1 MARRKREKED
11 IKKKVKKVSDNLKQ
25 GKFTRD
31 ELLLYSLKD
40 KEIDTILE
48 YQKILPVLSENTRN
62 WIEGRILHSQLQV
75 KTLFSLWIKRKID
88 KYGFVKNEDYISV
101 FNFENAQFTQE
112 EVENMS
118 ENKRSAYGITEEYR
132 LELDMAKQLAMLE
145 NNEIGQVARKY
156 FIYIEKAF
164 KNRLEWNRDRQS
176 TLDNFKNLNRAL
188 YKVGDKLSNT
198 PDYCWN
204 NQMGESC
211 LLNEIIIGMSAK
223 RYKELN
229 GLPKDAIIRNTFN
242 ERQLELYHLLEQYD
256 ADLMEIQEEYDY
268 EERRKYLTKKLNIE
282 LGYYNY

>member
-1 MARRKREKED
+1 MARRKREKEE

-48 YQKILPVLSENTRN
+48 YQKVLPVLSENTRN

-75 KTLFSLWIKRKID
+75 KTKFTDWMIGRID
-88 KYGFVKNEDYISV
+88 KYGFVDSEDFILVSEKKETNNPKNPYTEFIDYKL
-101 FNFENAQFTQE
+101 T
-112 EVENMS
+112 
-118 ENKRSAYGITEEYR
+118 
-132 LELDMAKQLAMLE
+132 LDTAKQLAMVQ
-145 NNEIGQVARKY
+145 NNEIGQIARRY

-211 LLNEIIIGMSAK
+211 LLNEIIIGMSSK
-223 RYKELN
+223 RYKEIN

-268 EERRKYLTKKLNIE
+268 EERRKYLTRKLNIE
-282 LGYYNY
+282 LGCYNY